1 MGAVKIGCFPPGGT
15 AMLGWSQPHH
25 PMYSAL
31 THLNYLAVLVT
42 AVAGFMIGWLWYSV
56 LFGKAW
62 RAEMKITEAQM
73 KESQAKGMAKYFAQG
88 LIFTLLSTV
97 GLAVLLRAHGTT
109 DWVKGAELGAF
120 VGLLVVGARLLNSG
134 VWENRSLRLSAINV
148 GHEVVMFAVQ
158 GAILAAWR

>member
-1 MGAVKIGCFPPGGT
+1 
-15 AMLGWSQPHH
+15 MLRRSQPHH

-62 RAEMKITEAQM
+62 MAEMKITEAQM
-73 KESQAKGMAKYFAQG
+73 KESQAKGMAMYFAQG
-88 LIFTLLSTV
+88 LLFTLLSTL
-97 GLAVLLRAHGTT
+97 GLAVLVRAHGTT

-134 VWENRSLRLSAINV
+134 VWENRTIKLSVINV

-158 GAILAAWR
+158 GAILALWR